1 MKPQKNLRVEVG
13 GWWGG
18 EREGRAPYSL
28 PSSPIKTISMSTVY
42 INTDPESFGPGT
54 WNSITMMALLSRTE
68 SRIQSFIEMAVIQLV
83 SLLCSDCSNHA
94 FDFIKERHP
103 NRYRHR
109 VDSRGEKLGMWYWVF
124 DLHNDVNKRLQAKYP
139 NRRVLTLE
147 EAEAIYAPVLALTT
161 EQIESGMAAARSPST
176 MDDIPLIRF
185 DNIDADDEV
194 HVEEGAPA
202 VPIPAPAAIPTPIAS
217 PEKKE
222 KKEQTPQKGQTVEK
236 KEQTPQKTQEPSLGE
251 PEKKESSAATHPSLS
266 TPGKRQPPIRRQY
279 TSTVPRSAVP
289 RVKTTS
295 KCTSCGQS

>member
-1 MKPQKNLRVEVG
+1 
-13 GWWGG
+13 
-18 EREGRAPYSL
+18 
-28 PSSPIKTISMSTVY
+28 MSTVY

-139 NRRVLTLE
+139 DRRVLTLE

-161 EQIESGMAAARSPST
+161 EQIESGMRAARSPST

-194 HVEEGAPA
+194 HVEEGDAVVPTSATVSASATVSSPA
-202 VPIPAPAAIPTPIAS
+202 TVPVSAPAAVPTPIAS

-222 KKEQTPQKGQTVEK
+222 SKRPEQKVKAVETKEQKVQVVEK
-236 KEQTPQKTQEPSLGE
+236 KE
-251 PEKKESSAATHPSLS
+251 PEKKESQVVGIVAAQ
-266 TPGKRQPPIRRQY
+266 GKRQLPVRRQY
-279 TSTVPRSAVP
+279 TAAAPRSSVP

-295 KCTSCGQS
+295 KCTSCGQG